1 MAKREFFFGYARD
14 HGLIQEGLQLEEEG
28 EGGVPVVMVYDTLV
42 VSIRAILAELQ
53 ISSIPIRLEY
63 TITRDA
69 GTLFITLC
77 SNYSMKR
84 MPPVEDVQKLARFL
98 GQEPMWC
105 FDSTH
110 WRWT

>member
-42 VSIRAILAELQ
+42 VYIRAILAELQ
-53 ISSIPIRLEY
+53 ISSIPIRLQY
-63 TITRDA
+63 TITRHA
-69 GTLFITLC
+69 GTLFIALC

-84 MPPVEDVQKLARFL
+84 SPPIEDLQKPDKSVCLRHLKA
-98 GQEPMWC
+98 
-105 FDSTH
+105 
-110 WRWT
+110 